1 MANRKPSELA
11 QLTATNASDNDRLLA
26 YVPAEALAVDQS
38 KTISLGN
45 IRKKINTFNSFINVK
60 DFGAT
65 GTYDE
70 AVDQGPAIQAAIAAA
85 YASAGNT
92 GAIVYFPAGMYRVTS
107 PIRTG
112 LTGNNI
118 KLIGAGPVQSAIVQ
132 ATAGANGFE
141 HGYNPVT
148 IVVASNV
155 ATVTCLY
162 PHQFATGTIGSGN
175 QGPLARLPIEFLG
188 PKAVTVISSLVFT
201 CPATIANGNYTGG
214 FLRPGYDRSFSV
226 EGLSFYCGN
235 SVTPNVQGGNAAIV
249 VLDPNG
255 PYQNVWQY
263 VTFKGANF
271 NGANSWAQGVTIYGP
286 SIVQWNHVNVIGKPN
301 AQTQTLAG
309 ATGLTLATYSQTNNT
324 TGQIVGA
331 YASLFYKCHFD
342 FWTQS
347 IDMQSAHQSNPAG
360 AEIHG
365 LEGIVFDKIEAGGHN
380 FCKHTNTLGNQSKA
394 LSFKFIDC
402 NMEMSGNAFDLQGI
416 DNIQVI
422 RGTIL
427 MNGGDLGNVPSGQ
440 SIYDDV
446 FRFTNCKAG
455 LISDVEINFFFSIG
469 LVGSPPNNRK
479 RYIYNFAS
487 GGTGN
492 QSIAITGN
500 AWEIHYKYGQ
510 AVLSNIESAIY
521 LASDSQKIAEKNTN
535 IVLYEGNSPILT
547 KQAGLPANSG
557 CFSTAYVNSFISGNN
572 FVTCDDYG
580 NVELRAQGVVTTD
593 GNRIATVALPAGL
606 FSSVNELIQVQMS
619 GTATADALGYHVP
632 VAMMNDDPT
641 PPTTASFKIKY
652 GASTGM
658 DNKTHRISY
667 YISGKA

>member
-1 MANRKPSELA
+1 VIPNGDKGDITVSGAGAVWTIDSGLPSSRSSFTQSGTGAVVRTVENRLKDVVS
-11 QLTATNASDNDRLLA
+11 
-26 YVPAEALAVDQS
+26 
-38 KTISLGN
+38 
-45 IRKKINTFNSFINVK
+45 VK

-65 GTYDE
+65 GLYDE
-70 AVDQGPAIQAAIAAA
+70 SVNQGTFIQNAIDAVVSA
-85 YASAGNT
+85 AGNV
-92 GAIVYFPAGMYRVTS
+92 AAVVYFPQGIYRITS
-107 PIRTG
+107 PLRTG
-112 LTGNNI
+112 KTGQNI
-118 KLIGAGPVQSAIVQ
+118 RLVGAGSQQTVIVQ
-132 ATAGANGFE
+132 ATATANGIE
-141 HGYNPVT
+141 HDYNPVT
-148 IVVASNV
+148 VVVASGT
-155 ATVTCLY
+155 ATVTCTY
-162 PHQFATGTIGSGN
+162 AHGFSSGTIGAGN
-175 QGPLARLPIEFLG
+175 KGPLARLAIDFLG
-188 PKAVTVISSLVFT
+188 PKTITVTSATAFT
-201 CPATIANGNYTGG
+201 FASAATAGTYTGG
-214 FLRPGYDRSFSV
+214 FLTPGYDRSLSI
-226 EGLSFYCGN
+226 EGISFKCGN
-235 SVTPNVQGGNAAIV
+235 TTTPSIQGGNAVIA
-249 VLDPNG
+249 VLDVNN
-255 PYQNVWQY
+255 PYQSRWND
-263 VTFKGANF
+263 VTFKGWNA
-271 NGANSWAQGVTIYGP
+271 NGANAWAQGVTIYGP
-286 SIVQWNHVNVIGKPN
+286 SGVQWNQVSVQGKTGP
-301 AQTQTLAG
+301 AVQTTAG
-309 ATGLTLATYSQTNNT
+309 ATGLTLATFSQTNNT
-324 TGQIVGA
+324 TGQLVGA
-331 YASLFYKCHFD
+331 YASYFHKVDLNY
-342 FWTQS
+342 WTQA
-347 IDMQSAHQSNPAG
+347 IDMQSVHQSLPAG

-365 LEGIVFDKIEAGGHN
+365 LEGFIFDKLEAGGHN
-380 FCKHTNTLGNQSKA
+380 FCKHTNNIYAATGSKA

-402 NMEMSGNAFDLQGI
+402 NMEMSGNAFDLDGV
-416 DNIQVI
+416 DDVQVI
-422 RGTIL
+422 RGTLL

-535 IVLYEGNSPILT
+535 IVLYEGDSPILT

-557 CFSTAYVNSFISGNN
+557 CFSIAYVNSFISGSN

-593 GNRIATVALPAGL
+593 GNRIATVALPTGL

-619 GTATADALGYHVP
+619 GTDTADALGYHVP
-632 VAMMNDDPT
+632 VAMINVDPT

-658 DNKTHRISY
+658 DNKAHRISY